1 MDAVHFP
8 TPVAALLRELDR
20 ICGRVEDERAAADQ
34 AVIRGLQH
42 EVAELRRAVAHL
54 RAAARPLPSRLQ
66 PVVARAVL
74 AAEADR
80 VAPRPLHH

>member
-20 ICGRVEDERAAADQ
+20 ICGRVDTERAAADQ
-34 AVIRGLQH
+34 AVIRNLRR
-42 EVAELRRAVAHL
+42 EVTELRRAVAHL
-54 RAAARPLPSRLQ
+54 RATAGPLPSRLR

-74 AAEADR
+74 ATETDR
-80 VAPRPLHH
+80 AGSRPVDR